1 LAKVQTYSVQK
12 SLTNSFL
19 KSNKSIKHFLLKTLL
34 QQIVYYLFY
43 LPTFGL
49 KLSDMPLDELYENAQ
64 GLLQAK
70 TFNTMKLITEAS
82 AEKLRGGFYTPEP
95 IAEFILRWG
104 VNGSN
109 DFDILEP
116 SCGDGVFLEQLA
128 LHNFQFSTITAV
140 ELDEVEASKA
150 EKIDLK
156 NKQIINSDFHTYCN
170 NTHKRFDLVI
180 GNPPYI
186 RFQFFDRLQQAEA
199 GDIFIRAGL
208 TYSKLTNAW
217 VSFVV
222 GSSLLLKDKGG
233 KIGFVLPA
241 EILQVSFAQQLR
253 NFLARFYNK
262 INIISFEK
270 LVFPDIQ
277 QEVVLLLC
285 EKNNTNSHNIEH
297 IELRDASE
305 LKSLDVARLK
315 SPEKKID
322 FKSNKWT
329 FYFLEQEEIDFLEQ
343 IAKAKKIPTIGNFA
357 NVEVGI
363 TTGSNDFFT
372 VPLSTVDEYNLHEYA
387 KPMVGRS
394 VQVNS
399 VIFSKRDWEN
409 NRNSAARAHLLVLPD
424 SKNLNSKNGAVR
436 YIAHGES
443 LGIHKGYKTGIRN
456 DWFVVPSLKIS
467 DALFIRR
474 NNLYPKLIINQ
485 AGAYTTD
492 TMHRVFLKSG
502 TNLKAF
508 TASYYNSLSL
518 AFTEVSGRSHG
529 GGVLE
534 LMPNEAERVLL
545 PYHNDNAALLPQI
558 DKLVRSKTDIEEIM
572 KLTNQIILKEHFGLT
587 QNEIKMAH
595 SIWKK
600 LSSRRLNR
608 GK

>member
-1 LAKVQTYSVQK
+1 
-12 SLTNSFL
+12 
-19 KSNKSIKHFLLKTLL
+19 
-34 QQIVYYLFY
+34 
-43 LPTFGL
+43 
-49 KLSDMPLDELYENAQ
+49 
-64 GLLQAK
+64 
-70 TFNTMKLITEAS
+70 MKLITEAS

-104 VNGSN
+104 INSSS

-116 SCGDGVFLEQLA
+116 SCGDGVFLEQILK
-128 LHNFQFSTITAV
+128 HNFNYRTLTAI
-140 ELDEVEASKA
+140 ELNAEEAAKA
-150 EKIDLK
+150 DKIDLK
-156 NKQIINSDFHTYCN
+156 NKRIINDDFHTYCN
-170 NTHKRFDLVI
+170 NTLERFDLVI

-186 RFQFFDRLQQAEA
+186 RYQFFDKTQQAEA
-199 GDIFIRAGL
+199 GDIFIKAGL

-222 GSSLLLKDKGG
+222 GASLLLKDKGG

-253 NFLARFYNK
+253 RFIAHFYNK
-262 INIISFEK
+262 INIISFKK

-285 EKNNTNSHNIEH
+285 EKNETNTHNIEH
-297 IELRDASE
+297 IEVRDASE
-305 LKSLDVARLK
+305 LQSLDIARLK
-315 SPEKKID
+315 SPKKKID

-329 FYFLEQEEIDFLEQ
+329 FYFLEQDEIDFLET
-343 IAKAKKIPTIGNFA
+343 IATRRNILAMGRFAK
-357 NVEVGI
+357 VEVGI

-372 VPLSTVDEYNLHEYA
+372 VPLSIVEQFDLHEYA

-399 VIFSKRDWEN
+399 VIFTKKDWEAN
-409 NRNSAARAHLLVLPD
+409 KHSKAKAHLLVFP
-424 SKNLNSKNGAVR
+424 KGENLNKRNGAVK
-436 YIAHGES
+436 YIQQGE
-443 LGIHKGYKTGIRN
+443 LNGIQNGYKTSIRD

-474 NNLYPKLIINQ
+474 NNLYPRLIINQ

-492 TMHRVFLKSG
+492 TMHRVFLRPGISIEA
-502 TNLKAF
+502 L

-518 AFTEVSGRSHG
+518 AFTEVTGRSHG

-534 LMPNEAERVLL
+534 LMPNEAEKVLL
-545 PYHNDNAALLPQI
+545 PYHKDNAGLLNDI
-558 DKLVRSKTDIEEIM
+558 DKLIRGKSNIEEVLKI
-572 KLTNQIILKEHFGLT
+572 TNPIILKEHFGLT
-587 QNEIKMAH
+587 DYEIGLAH
-595 SIWKK
+595 NIWKK
-600 LSSRRLNR
+600 LSARRLNR

>member
-1 LAKVQTYSVQK
+1 
-12 SLTNSFL
+12 
-19 KSNKSIKHFLLKTLL
+19 
-34 QQIVYYLFY
+34 
-43 LPTFGL
+43 
-49 KLSDMPLDELYENAQ
+49 
-64 GLLQAK
+64 
-70 TFNTMKLITEAS
+70 MKLITEAS

-95 IAEFILRWG
+95 IADFILRWG
-104 VNGSN
+104 INGSN

-116 SCGDGVFLEQLA
+116 SCGDGVFLEQILKNR
-128 LHNFQFSTITAV
+128 LKYKSITGV
-140 ELDEVEASKA
+140 ELDEVEAEKA
-150 EKIDLK
+150 EQIDLK
-156 NKQIINSDFHTYCN
+156 NKQIINADFHTYCN
-170 NTHKRFDLVI
+170 NTIQRFDLIV

-186 RFQFFDRLQQAEA
+186 RYQFFDRQQQVEA
-199 GDIFIRAGL
+199 GDIFIKAGL

-233 KIGFVLPA
+233 RIGFVLPA
-241 EILQVSFAQQLR
+241 EILQVSFALQLR
-253 NFLARFYNK
+253 NFIAHFYNK

-270 LVFPDIQ
+270 LVFPNIQ

-285 EKNNTNSHNIEH
+285 EKNETKNHNIEH

-305 LKSLDVARLK
+305 LQTLDVARLK
-315 SPEKKID
+315 SPKKKID

-329 FYFLEQEEIDFLEQ
+329 FYFLEQEEIDFLEN
-343 IAKAKKIPTIGNFA
+343 IAKNRNIPTLGKYA

-372 VPLSTVDEYNLHEYA
+372 VPLTTVEEYDLQDYA
-387 KPMVGRS
+387 RPMVGRS

-399 VIFSKRDWEN
+399 VIFTEKDWEN
-409 NRNSAARAHLLVLPD
+409 NKYSKAKAHLLVFPNE
-424 SKNLNSKNGAVR
+424 KNLNKKNGAVK
-436 YIAHGES
+436 YIAYGES
-443 LGIHKGYKTGIRN
+443 LGIHKGYKTGIRD

-474 NNLYPKLIINQ
+474 NNLYPRLIINQ
-485 AGAYTTD
+485 AEAYTTD
-492 TMHRVFLKSG
+492 TMHRVFVHSG
-502 TNLKAF
+502 TNIQAL

-545 PYHNDNAALLPQI
+545 PYHKENVSLLSQI
-558 DKLVRSKTDIEEIM
+558 DKLIRNKTDIDEVLKI
-572 KLTNQIILKEHFGLT
+572 TNQIILKEHFGLT
-587 QNEIKMAH
+587 EKEINLAH
-595 SIWKK
+595 NIWKK

>member
-1 LAKVQTYSVQK
+1 
-12 SLTNSFL
+12 
-19 KSNKSIKHFLLKTLL
+19 
-34 QQIVYYLFY
+34 
-43 LPTFGL
+43 
-49 KLSDMPLDELYENAQ
+49 
-64 GLLQAK
+64 
-70 TFNTMKLITEAS
+70 MKLITEATS
-82 AEKLRGGFYTPEP
+82 EKLRGGFYTPEP
-95 IAEFILRWG
+95 IAEFVLRWG

-116 SCGDGVFLEQLA
+116 SCGDGVFLEQIKT
-128 LHNFQFSTITAV
+128 HNLKYKSLTAI
-140 ELDEVEASKA
+140 ELDEIEA
-150 EKIDLK
+150 EKADKISLK
-156 NKQIINSDFHTYCN
+156 NKQVINDDFHTYCN
-170 NTHKRFDLVI
+170 NTFLRFDLII

-186 RFQFFDRLQQAEA
+186 RYQFFDRKQQIEA
-199 GDIFIRAGL
+199 GDIFIKAGL

-253 NFLARFYNK
+253 HFIAHFYNK

-285 EKNNTNSHNIEH
+285 EKNNSKDHNIEH

-305 LKSLDVARLK
+305 LKMLDVERLK
-315 SPEKKID
+315 SPQKRID
-322 FKSNKWT
+322 FKANKWT
-329 FYFLEQEEIDFLEQ
+329 FYFLEQEEIDFLET
-343 IAKAKKIPTIGNFA
+343 IAEKRKICSLGKYA

-372 VPLSTVDEYNLHEYA
+372 VPLKTVEEYDLGQYA

-399 VIFSKRDWEN
+399 VIFNEQDWEKN
-409 NRNSAARAHLLVLPD
+409 KFSKAKAHLLVFPE
-424 SKNLNSKNGAVR
+424 KQKLNQKNGAVK
-436 YIAHGES
+436 YIAKGES
-443 LGIHKGYKTGIRN
+443 LGIHKGYKTGIRD

-474 NNLYPKLIINQ
+474 NNLYPRLIINE
-485 AGAYTTD
+485 AKAFTTD
-492 TMHRVFLKSG
+492 TMHRVFLKPG
-502 TNLKAF
+502 TDINSF

-518 AFTEVSGRSHG
+518 AFTEVCGRSHG

-534 LMPNEAERVLL
+534 LMPNETERVLL
-545 PYHNDNAALLPQI
+545 PYHNDNAKLLSQI
-558 DKLVRSKTDIEEIM
+558 DKLIRDKTDIEEVLKI
-572 KLTNQIILKEHFGLT
+572 TNEIILKQHYGMT
-587 QNEIKMAH
+587 QKEITLAH
-595 SIWKK
+595 GIWKK
-600 LSSRRLNR
+600 LSYRRLNR

>member
-1 LAKVQTYSVQK
+1 
-12 SLTNSFL
+12 
-19 KSNKSIKHFLLKTLL
+19 
-34 QQIVYYLFY
+34 
-43 LPTFGL
+43 
-49 KLSDMPLDELYENAQ
+49 
-64 GLLQAK
+64 
-70 TFNTMKLITEAS
+70 MKLITEATT
-82 AEKLRGGFYTPEP
+82 EKLRGGFYTPEP

-104 VNGSN
+104 INGSE
-109 DFDILEP
+109 DSDILEP
-116 SCGDGVFLEQLA
+116 SCGDGVFLEQLKKHK
-128 LHNFQFSTITAV
+128 LKYKSITAV
-140 ELDEVEASKA
+140 EFDDEEA
-150 EKIDLK
+150 EKADKIQLK
-156 NKQIINSDFHTYCN
+156 NKQIINDDFHTYCN
-170 NTHKRFDLVI
+170 NTHKRFDLII

-186 RFQFFDRLQQAEA
+186 RYQFFDRKQQVEA
-199 GDIFIRAGL
+199 GDIFIKAGL

-241 EILQVSFAQQLR
+241 EILQVSFALQLR
-253 NFLARFYNK
+253 KFIAKFYNK

-270 LVFPDIQ
+270 LVFPNIQ

-285 EKNNTNSHNIEH
+285 EKNETKNHNIEH

-305 LKSLDVARLK
+305 LQTLDVARLR
-315 SPEKKID
+315 SPKKKID

-329 FYFLEQEEIDFLEQ
+329 FYFLDQEEIDFLEN
-343 IAKAKKIPTIGNFA
+343 IAQNKNIPTIGKYA

-372 VPLSTVDEYNLHEYA
+372 VPLTTIEEYDLHNYA
-387 KPMVGRS
+387 RPMVGRS

-399 VIFSKRDWEN
+399 VIFTEKDWQKNKFSK
-409 NRNSAARAHLLVLPD
+409 AKAHLLVFPERD
-424 SKNLNSKNGAVR
+424 KLNRKNGAVK
-436 YIAHGES
+436 YIEHGEN
-443 LGIHKGYKTGIRN
+443 LGIHKGYKTGIRD

-474 NNLYPKLIINQ
+474 NNLYPRLIINQ

-492 TMHRVFLKSG
+492 TMHRVFLHQG
-502 TNLKAF
+502 TNIKAF

-545 PYHNDNAALLPQI
+545 PYHKDNASLLPTI
-558 DKLVRSKTDIEEIM
+558 DKLLRNKTNIDEVLKI
-572 KLTNQIILKEHFGLT
+572 TNQVILKEHFGLT
-587 QNEIKMAH
+587 QKEIKLAH

-600 LSSRRLNR
+600 LSARRLNR
-608 GK
+608 NKKSD

>member
-1 LAKVQTYSVQK
+1 
-12 SLTNSFL
+12 
-19 KSNKSIKHFLLKTLL
+19 
-34 QQIVYYLFY
+34 
-43 LPTFGL
+43 
-49 KLSDMPLDELYENAQ
+49 
-64 GLLQAK
+64 
-70 TFNTMKLITEAS
+70 MKLITEAT

-104 VNGSN
+104 INGSDN
-109 DFDILEP
+109 LEILEP
-116 SCGDGVFLEQLA
+116 SCGDGVFLEQLQKHK
-128 LHNFQFSTITAV
+128 LKYNSVTAV
-140 ELDEVEASKA
+140 ELDKVEAKKA
-150 EKIDLK
+150 QQISLT
-156 NKQIINSDFHTYCN
+156 NKQIVNADFHTYCN
-170 NTHKRFDLVI
+170 DTSQRFDLIV

-186 RFQFFDRLQQAEA
+186 RYQFFDRNQQIEA
-199 GDIFIRAGL
+199 NHIFSRAGL

-270 LVFPDIQ
+270 LVFPNIQ

-285 EKNNTNSHNIEH
+285 EKNETETHNIEH

-305 LKSLDVARLK
+305 LQALDVARLR
-315 SPEKKID
+315 SPKKKID
-322 FKSNKWT
+322 FNSNKWT
-329 FYFLEQEEIDFLEQ
+329 FYFLEQEEIDFLEN
-343 IAKAKKIPTIGNFA
+343 IAQKHNIPTIGRFA
-357 NVEVGI
+357 KVEVGI

-372 VPLSTVDEYNLHEYA
+372 VPLTTVQEYDLEEYA
-387 KPMVGRS
+387 KPVVGRS

-399 VIFSKRDWEN
+399 VIFTDSDWQKNKFSK
-409 NRNSAARAHLLVLPD
+409 AKAHLLVFPD
-424 SKNLNSKNGAVR
+424 KQNLNRKNGAVK
-436 YIAHGES
+436 YIEYGES
-443 LGIHKGYKTGIRN
+443 LDIHKGYKTGIRD

-474 NNLYPKLIINQ
+474 NNLYPRLIINQ
-485 AGAYTTD
+485 AQAYTTD
-492 TMHRVFLKSG
+492 TMHRVFVRPE
-502 TNLKAF
+502 TNIEAF

-518 AFTEVSGRSHG
+518 AFTEVCGRSHG

-545 PYHNDNAALLPQI
+545 PYHEDSASLLPII
-558 DKLVRSKTDIEEIM
+558 DTMIRRRADIEEIL
-572 KLTNQIILKEHFGLT
+572 KVTNRVTLKDHFGLT
-587 QNEIKMAH
+587 EKEINLAH
-595 SIWKK
+595 NIWKK

-608 GK
+608 GKNDKAQKATSGTIK

>member
-1 LAKVQTYSVQK
+1 
-12 SLTNSFL
+12 
-19 KSNKSIKHFLLKTLL
+19 
-34 QQIVYYLFY
+34 
-43 LPTFGL
+43 
-49 KLSDMPLDELYENAQ
+49 
-64 GLLQAK
+64 
-70 TFNTMKLITEAS
+70 MKLITEAS

-95 IAEFILRWG
+95 LAEFIMKWG
-104 VNGSN
+104 INGTTN
-109 DFDILEP
+109 ADILEP
-116 SCGDGVFLEQLA
+116 SCGDGVFIEQLRD
-128 LHNFQFSTITAV
+128 LNLNYNTITAV
-140 ELDEVEASKA
+140 ELNEIEAKKVD
-150 EKIDLK
+150 KIELK
-156 NKQIINSDFHTYCN
+156 NKQVINKDFHSYCN
-170 NTHKRFDLVI
+170 NTLQRFDLIV

-186 RFQFFDRLQQAEA
+186 RYQFFDRQQQIEA

-241 EILQVSFAQQLR
+241 EILQVSFALQLR
-253 NFLARFYNK
+253 RFIAQFYNK

-270 LVFPDIQ
+270 LVFPNIQ
-277 QEVVLLLC
+277 QEVILLLC
-285 EKNNTNSHNIEH
+285 EKNATKEHNIEH
-297 IELRDASE
+297 IELKDAHE
-305 LKSLDVARLK
+305 LRSLDTAILK
-315 SPEKKID
+315 SPQKKID

-329 FYFLEQEEIDFLEQ
+329 FYFLDQEEIDFLET
-343 IAKAKKIPTIGNFA
+343 IAKRRNIPTLGKFA
-357 NVEVGI
+357 KVEVGI

-372 VPLSTVDEYNLHEYA
+372 VPLTTVEEYDLQDYA

-399 VIFSKRDWEN
+399 VVFTEKDWEKNRFSK
-409 NRNSAARAHLLVLPD
+409 AKAHLLVFPD
-424 SKNLNSKNGAVR
+424 KQNLNQKNGAIR
-436 YIAHGES
+436 YIAYGES
-443 LGIHKGYKTGIRN
+443 LNIHKGYKTGIRN

-474 NNLYPKLIINQ
+474 NNLYPRLIINQ

-492 TMHRVFLKSG
+492 TMHRVFVKQG
-502 TNLKAF
+502 TDINAL

-534 LMPNEAERVLL
+534 LMPNEAEKVLL
-545 PYHNDNAALLPQI
+545 PYHKDNSGLLTQI
-558 DKLVRSKTDIEEIM
+558 DDLIRNKTDIEEVLKI
-572 KLTNQIILKEHFGLT
+572 TNQIILKEHFGMT
-587 QNEIKMAH
+587 QNEINLSH